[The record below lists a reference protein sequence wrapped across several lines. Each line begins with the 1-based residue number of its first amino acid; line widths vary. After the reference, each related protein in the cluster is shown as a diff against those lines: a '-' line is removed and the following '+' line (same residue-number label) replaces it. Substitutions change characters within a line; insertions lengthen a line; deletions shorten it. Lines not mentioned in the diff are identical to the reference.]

1 MTNYERHERIQRG
14 LVELENR
21 EIIRG
26 WQCQG
31 DKPGLRWFVEGFTFD
46 TRGLSTAEAENF
58 ILGANSAW
66 EAAKIAAAPALHAA
80 HAEGALG

>member
-1 MTNYERHERIQRG
+1 MTAYERHERISKQ
-14 LVELENR
+14 LVALEDR

-46 TRGLSTAEAENF
+46 TRGLTTAQVESF
-58 ILGANSAW
+58 ILGATAAW
-66 EAAKIAAAPALHAA
+66 EAAKIAAFPALREAS
-80 HAEGALG
+80 